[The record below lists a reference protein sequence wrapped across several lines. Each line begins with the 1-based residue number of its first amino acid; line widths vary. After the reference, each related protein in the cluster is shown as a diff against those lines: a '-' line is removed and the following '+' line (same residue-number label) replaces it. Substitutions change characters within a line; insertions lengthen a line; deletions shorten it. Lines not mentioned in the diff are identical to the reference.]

1 MDILNLIIK
10 TWGDMILKQSSILY
24 PFIALFIL
32 IFFSVLLK
40 CLISKKLS
48 NFGYRSLGNLF
59 SKAEHSFF
67 LILKQALSDEDYEI
81 FAKVRVADV
90 LRPEK
95 GLNRKNWNIAFYKI
109 SSKHFD
115 YVLCDKNTLS
125 IVAVIELDDKS
136 HHQSKTRA
144 RDFFIEKACET
155 AGLKLLRF
163 PCRANYQIQSV
174 RDKIIS
180 SISLP
185 PI

>member
-1 MDILNLIIK
+1 M
-10 TWGDMILKQSSILY
+10 KQPSILY

-32 IFFSVLLK
+32 IFFSFILK
-40 CLISKKLS
+40 FLFSNKLA
-48 NFGYRSLGNLF
+48 NFRYRSLGNLF

-67 LILKQALSDEDYEI
+67 LVLKQALSDEDYEI
-81 FAKVRVADV
+81 FAKVRVADI
-90 LRPEK
+90 LMPEK

-115 YVLCDKNTLS
+115 YVLCDKDTLS
-125 IVAVIELDDKS
+125 VIAVIELDDKS

-144 RDFFIEKACET
+144 RDIFIEGACET

-163 PCRANYQIQSV
+163 PCKANYHIHSV

-180 SISLP
+180 SLRSPAI
-185 PI
+185 